1 MLTLARMF
9 LARVCQDLLSFAA
22 PLPWVVDAMVV
33 AIVVGKVKA
42 MQGTNLL
49 STSAVST
56 STSFS
61 ASGSFAPTPT
71 IMAGRSSILRAFVH
85 GTPIRTILDG
95 EILRRPLMGLNL
107 ASASIDSAALFLPK
121 LASSLPQAQALLE
134 KESLNEAVRYFNP
147 NRDVERDSAA
157 SKEMCKT
164 YTSSK
169 SRKLHES
176 TAFCLRRLPKRPWLC
191 TPVWGAGGGRRNSD
205 ESGTRKKSWRARTA
219 PDDALVTLRPPPTL
233 QRLVALVQHD
243 AGEKQNTKPV
253 LVLLRVVVGGFHA
266 TKTARPTT
274 TPWVGRTVAL

>member
-1 MLTLARMF
+1 MGRGRNGRGNSRGKGKGDAGDKSSQHISRVDLYKF
-9 LARVCQDLLSFAA
+9 LCKWELRSYPDNQGR
-22 PLPWVVDAMVV
+22 PLF
-33 AIVVGKVKA
+33 
-42 MQGTNLL
+42 L
-49 STSAVST
+49 
-56 STSFS
+56 
-61 ASGSFAPTPT
+61 
-71 IMAGRSSILRAFVH
+71 
-85 GTPIRTILDG
+85 
-95 EILRRPLMGLNL
+95 LRRPLMGLNL

-164 YTSSK
+164 YFKQIQKAAREHGLLLAEAAEAAAAVYTG
-169 SRKLHES
+169 L
-176 TAFCLRRLPKRPWLC
+176 
-191 TPVWGAGGGRRNSD
+191 VGG
-205 ESGTRKKSWRARTA
+205 TA

-274 TPWVGRTVAL
+274 TPWVGRAVAL